1 MNKELEAAEWQGLTE
16 GERAAVCRRFA
27 AEAERETQSAR
38 HALQQTYKDIAAQ
51 WHTVAAE
58 IEFGR

>member
-1 MNKELEAAEWQGLTE
+1 MNKELEAAEWQGLTK

-38 HALQQTYKDIAAQ
+38 QALKQTYKDIAAQ
-51 WHTVAAE
+51 WH
-58 IEFGR
+58 